1 MPCKTLTGTK
11 KTIMQTK
18 TILTSFIGIIISSF
32 AFAQSPVIN
41 IDFKKEIGEMTPIWA
56 WFGYDEPNYTYMK
69 DGKKLLSEIAALSP
83 VPVFVRAHNLL
94 TTGDGTP
101 ALKWG
106 STNAYTEDAAG
117 NPVYNWKIVD
127 SIFDTYIKRKMKPL
141 AQIGF
146 MPEALSTNPQP
157 YKHSWRPGAPYRE
170 VFTGWAYPPKDYN
183 KWRELIYQ
191 WAKHCVERY
200 GRKEVESW
208 WWEVWNEPNIP
219 YWQGTVE
226 EYCKLYDYAADGLH
240 RALPTAR
247 IGGCNITGGGSKFLA
262 TFLKHCLSET
272 NYATG
277 KIGSPLQMILFH
289 AKGQPRVV
297 NGTVV
302 MNVGTQMRNIRDAMA
317 TVNTFP
323 QVKKLPLVIGESDPE
338 GCAACGMSTNP
349 ENAYRNGTM
358 YSSYTAAS
366 FARKYLLADSFKV
379 NLIGAVSWAF
389 EFENQ
394 PWFAGFRDLAT
405 NGVDKPVLNVFRM
418 FGMMKGKRVA
428 VNGNRMYDLK
438 TFTDSSVRGQP
449 DIGAIAAK
457 DKRSATIMVWNY
469 HDEDKQGAA
478 EEIVI
483 NITGLPAAAVT
494 LTEYRVDN
502 ERSNS
507 YELWKKMGSPQNP
520 TAGQV
525 ADLEKAGQ
533 LQKLNSEATIYPAKG
548 KTAISTYLPRQGVSL
563 FKLEWTNQ

>member
-1 MPCKTLTGTK
+1 MRIYTL
-11 KTIMQTK
+11 
-18 TILTSFIGIIISSF
+18 ILFLVFFSSV
-32 AFAQSPVIN
+32 QSQPPVIN
-41 IDFKKEIGEMTPIWA
+41 IDLNKEVGDMKPIWA

-83 VPVFVRAHNLL
+83 VPVFVRTHNLL

-106 STNAYTEDAAG
+106 STNAYTEDAKG
-117 NPVYNWKIVD
+117 NPVYCWTIID
-127 SIFDTYIKRKMKPL
+127 SIFDTYIKRGMKPL

-157 YKHSWRPGAPYRE
+157 YKHNWKPGASYKE

-191 WAKHCVERY
+191 WAKHCVQRY
-200 GRKEVESW
+200 GKKEMESW
-208 WWEVWNEPNIP
+208 YWEVWNEPNIG

-226 EYCKLYDYAADGLH
+226 EYCKMYDYAVDGL
-240 RALPTAR
+240 RKALPTAR
-247 IGGCNITGGGSKFLA
+247 IGGCDITGGGSKFLI
-262 TFLKHCLSET
+262 TFIKHCLGDT

-277 KIGSPLQMILFH
+277 KIGSPLDIILFH

-302 MNVGTQMRNIRDAMA
+302 MNVGTQMRNIRDAMQA
-317 TVNTFP
+317 VNEFP
-323 QVKKLPLVIGESDPE
+323 LLKNIPLVIGESDPE

-358 YSSYTAAS
+358 YSSYTAAT

-379 NLIGAVSWAF
+379 NLIGAVSWSF

-418 FGMMKGKRVA
+418 FGMMKGKRVI
-428 VNGNRMYDLK
+428 VTGNRMYDLK
-438 TFTDSSVRGQP
+438 TFVDSSVRGLP

-457 DKRSATIMVWNY
+457 DKNSATVMIWNY
-469 HDEDKQGAA
+469 HDEDKNEPA
-478 EEIVI
+478 E
-483 NITGLPAAAVT
+483 NISVTVDGLPANAIT
-494 LTEYRVDN
+494 IKEYRIDDKH
-502 ERSNS
+502 SNS
-507 YELWKKMGSPQNP
+507 YQVWKKMGSPQNP
-520 TAGQV
+520 TKEQV
-525 ADLEKAGQ
+525 TELEKTGQ
-533 LQKLNSEATIYPAKG
+533 LQVNYQTIKTNKKDKLI
-548 KTAISTYLPRQGVSL
+548 IDIHLPRQGVSL
-563 FKLEWTNQ
+563 LKLDW